1 MQLGLTA
8 WRPPRLARDVIR
20 ISLAGVNRGQVTDN
34 PRPERRKEHH
44 EMHVDRRKSAI
55 DVMEHVVL
63 GVRPD
68 QLRPASRNRSPR
80 SRLRE

>member
-1 MQLGLTA
+1 VA
-8 WRPPRLARDVIR
+8 
-20 ISLAGVNRGQVTDN
+20 DN
-34 PRPERRKEHH
+34 PRPERRKERR

-68 QLRPASRNRSPR
+68 QLRPTSLNHARRSPI
-80 SRLRE
+80 RE

>member
-1 MQLGLTA
+1 VA
-8 WRPPRLARDVIR
+8 
-20 ISLAGVNRGQVTDN
+20 DN
-34 PRPERRKEHH
+34 PRPERRKERR

-68 QLRPASRNRSPR
+68 QLRLATHHHAPR
-80 SRLRE
+80 SRMRE